1 MNCPK
6 CHKTNTAGSR
16 FCNWCGH
23 ELTDDRRIGIRWSLL
38 LFAAFIIT
46 AVSVFF
52 SVWWIADH
60 RIVKNVINLENETDH
75 IDTNFQTRDEVTQAE
90 RGISNGP
97 LEVKYPPVVV
107 PVGNLVIKDITGKPL
122 HRMVV
127 PIVDAG
133 WIALPMSLTIGGYSW
148 RLWLDRNDGVS
159 INGGVFR
166 DFDKVG
172 IWQTTLPPPA
182 TGSPLLQWNEAEPL
196 HWLAL
201 DADKILKVTQL
212 NGCEKAGYFIRC
224 NSPNG
229 VSGSGVFF
237 QGDVIVGWTF
247 DTGTDGVFL
256 WNGLPGSD
264 LKVEVRLDDHYRLS
278 FADSREEKWLQALA
292 KDELKD
298 SQRLNAL
305 IDAYRYPRKLT
316 DSQLPPHLNP
326 DRMIELLKNLVSD
339 LASTGYGPDVVNKF
353 DRQILLEIGNPDLI
367 IQISKL
373 TGQVHGIDAA
383 LDIIEGVKFNLNLS
397 LVEGNRID
405 KLHREFYIQLLNE
418 LAARKDWATF
428 AQRLSTAQT
437 EFTDD
442 PQFHLYEVR
451 LALADGDWNYAE
463 RLLSTST
470 VPESLSS
477 LMAELQSE
485 IDRLKAS
492 EGKIVIRFRPG
503 SSNIR
508 VTAELN
514 GELSQSFVIDTG
526 ATTVT
531 IPISTAR
538 RLGIPLD
545 GSSQIRTVYTVGGPV
560 EAREVTI
567 DEINLNGWSVRRVTA
582 LVLDIPGRS
591 NLGLL
596 GLNYLNRFDVD
607 LQAEKGLLTLTPK

>member
-1 MNCPK
+1 MNCPN
-6 CHKTNTAGSR
+6 CHKTNTPGSR
-16 FCNWCGH
+16 FCTWCGH
-23 ELTDDRRIGIRWSLL
+23 ELTDDRRIGSRRSLIV
-38 LFAAFIIT
+38 FAALMIT
-46 AVSVFF
+46 GVSVFF
-52 SVWWIADH
+52 SVWWITNH
-60 RIVKNVINLENETDH
+60 RIVKNVLNLGSETDR
-75 IDTNFQTRDEVTQAE
+75 IDTNLETRGEAIKAE
-90 RGISNGP
+90 KSITLGLLG
-97 LEVKYPPVVV
+97 VKNPPVAV
-107 PVGNLVIKDITGKPL
+107 PVGTLTIKDITGKTL
-122 HRMVV
+122 YRMVV

-133 WIALPMSLTIGGYSW
+133 WIALPMSRTIGGYRWNLS
-148 RLWLDRNDGVS
+148 LDRNYGVS

-166 DFDKVG
+166 DFDEVG

-182 TGSPLLQWNEAEPL
+182 TGPPPLPWNESEPL
-196 HWLAL
+196 DWLPL
-201 DADKILKVTQL
+201 DADHKLKVKHL
-212 NGCEKAGYFIRC
+212 NSCEKIGYFIRC
-224 NSPNG
+224 NQPNG

-247 DTGTDGVFL
+247 ESDADRVFL

-264 LKVEVRLDDHYRLS
+264 LKVEVRLDDHYRLT
-278 FADSREEKWLQALA
+278 FADSREEKWQQALA
-292 KDELKD
+292 IDESKNFK
-298 SQRLNAL
+298 RLNAL
-305 IDAYRYPRKLT
+305 IDAYQYPRKVT
-316 DSQLPPHLNP
+316 DSQLPPNLNP
-326 DRMIELLKNLVSD
+326 ARIIELLKNLVAD
-339 LASTGYGPDVVNKF
+339 LASAGYGSDMANQF

-367 IQISKL
+367 IQIAEL
-373 TGQVHGIDAA
+373 TEQIHGIDAA
-383 LDIIEGVKFNLNLS
+383 IDLIETVKFNLNLS
-397 LVEGNRID
+397 LVEGSRID
-405 KLHREFYIQLLNE
+405 RLHREFYIQLLNE
-418 LAARKDWATF
+418 LFARKDWASY
-428 AQRLSTAQT
+428 AQRLSAAQT
-437 EFTDD
+437 EFPDD
-442 PQFHLYEVR
+442 PQFHLFEVR
-451 LALADGDWNYAE
+451 LALADGDWNHAE

-470 VPESLSS
+470 VPEAFLG
-477 LMAELQSE
+477 LVAELQSE

-503 SSNIR
+503 SSNIQ

-538 RLGIPLD
+538 SLGIPLD